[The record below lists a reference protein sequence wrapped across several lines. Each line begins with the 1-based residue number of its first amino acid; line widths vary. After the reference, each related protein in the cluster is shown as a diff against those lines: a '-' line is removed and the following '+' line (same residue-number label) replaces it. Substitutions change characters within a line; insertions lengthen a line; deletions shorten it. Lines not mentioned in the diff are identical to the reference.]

1 MQGDVRQ
8 LECLVVQPVEVLVAR
23 MVARVRGG
31 EDPVGRAVEDRGRR
45 GAARRG
51 GEGRTLGAA
60 RAARAT
66 AGVSMVVCELVESW
80 SGEEGKSEGEEG
92 QPRRRPDDLANRARP
107 ELGHSVL
114 ARRRSP
120 VRSRLPACS

>member
-1 MQGDVRQ
+1 VQGDVRQ
-8 LECLVVQPVEVLVAR
+8 LECLVVQPVEVLVVR

-80 SGEEGKSEGEEG
+80 PGEEGKSEG
-92 QPRRRPDDLANRARP
+92 RREPAAEAAGRLGESRAT
-107 ELGHSVL
+107 
-114 ARRRSP
+114 
-120 VRSRLPACS
+120 